1 MNVNLTALV
10 IKRDLKILANLYNDL
25 LVRLESIIEPLDN
38 PFNIFSTD
46 EYNELIFNHFPVE
59 ADLFGGSQNFYYNF
73 YNFKFFI
80 VNSSILIDNNVEFE
94 TISFDPITLVAVAK
108 FKLLLKK

>member
-1 MNVNLTALV
+1 MLKKVV
-10 IKRDLKILANLYNDL
+10 KILND
-25 LVRLESIIEPLDN
+25 RLKTHFL
-38 PFNIFSTD
+38 TKLD